1 MALTSARSR
10 AIGLLATALTLCRCA
25 VADTEPTSVDALA
38 PDAIS
43 VFGAS
48 VSSLDPWP
56 RSLAWGVSYRKTL
69 APYFAAS
76 LAYLN
81 DGHFPG
87 HHRDG
92 ITGEA
97 WLPINLFAHH
107 LTLSAG
113 LGPYYYYDTV
123 FARTA
128 TGYADAHGWAWMAS
142 LDAMIEPWNSGP
154 LSHLFFELRLDH
166 TAPARSIQTTS
177 IGGGFGYR
185 GFSDIHSNPD
195 PDAIAGFA
203 DNEIVASYWKTVVNS
218 FASQTT
224 RAEEIEYRRK
234 IWRELRASVGF
245 LNEGDAQLIRRNGIT
260 AEGWAEPS
268 FNDGLWS
275 IGVGF
280 GFYSAIDKYQRAPG
294 RHISDIVSATASI
307 RPVRNF
313 DIRFTWHRIV
323 TDYSRDSRAV
333 GSGISFLTSSPLYR
347 FA

>member
-1 MALTSARSR
+1 MASTSARLKT
-10 AIGLLATALTLCRCA
+10 IGWLAAAAALCGPAL
-25 VADTEPTSVDALA
+25 ADTDSNSPATLA

-43 VFGAS
+43 VFAAS

-92 ITGEA
+92 IAGEA
-97 WLPINLFAHH
+97 WLPINLFSNH

-113 LGPYYYYDTV
+113 IGPYYYYDTV
-123 FARTA
+123 FARNS
-128 TGYADAHGWAWMAS
+128 TGYADAHGWAWMGS
-142 LDAMIEPWNSGP
+142 LDAMIQPWSSGS
-154 LSHLFFELRLDH
+154 LAHLFFELRLDH

-185 GFSDIHSNPD
+185 GFSDTHTNAD

-203 DNEIVASYWKTVVNS
+203 DSEIVASYWKTVVNS

-224 RAEEIEYRRK
+224 RAEEIAYRRK
-234 IWRELRASVGF
+234 IWRELRASIGF

-280 GFYSAIDKYQRAPG
+280 GFYSAIDKYRRAPG

-307 RPVRNF
+307 RP
-313 DIRFTWHRIV
+313 
-323 TDYSRDSRAV
+323 
-333 GSGISFLTSSPLYR
+333 
-347 FA
+347 